1 VIRGRPRALPAAAVA
16 LIAVLWS
23 ERARAAPDPDAARA
37 PASAPVA
44 HGPRVVLFTVT
55 SDDPLAG
62 RIDAE
67 LRALGFEV
75 SRAAIAP
82 EVDIE
87 ALVGRALAGGAR
99 GAVVADGHRT
109 DVWIGDDGTGRV
121 ALRQELEVDETSGLQ
136 SVLALRTVEFLRIS
150 LGLGVSPVTPL
161 PPTPTPTPTP
171 VAVPAPV
178 APGRRGWWALD
189 VSGGILD
196 SAGRLGPLAIAGAS
210 LRAGLGGLF
219 GLELDVYAPLSG
231 TDLSDAGEQT
241 RTTVWLAGAALLFAP
256 PSERRWAFEA
266 AGGTM
271 ALVVRSTGSPPPSGA
286 AAAGGE
292 DQAVGLALY
301 GRGAVRLRLAARW
314 SLRLD
319 VLGGTALRRP
329 VLVFSNG
336 DTARWG
342 TVFAAGLGG
351 AEMRF

>member
-1 VIRGRPRALPAAAVA
+1 VIRGRRRALPAAAVA
-16 LIAVLWS
+16 LIAIFWS
-23 ERARAAPDPDAARA
+23 ERARAVPDPAAVRA
-37 PASAPVA
+37 PASASVS

-82 EVDIE
+82 DVDIE
-87 ALVGRALAGGAR
+87 ALVGRALAAGAR

-150 LGLGVSPVTPL
+150 LGLGVSPVSPL
-161 PPTPTPTPTP
+161 PPPPTPPP
-171 VAVPAPV
+171 VAIRAPV
-178 APGRRGWWALD
+178 APARRGWLALD

-196 SAGRLGPLAIAGAS
+196 SAGRLGALAIAGAS

-219 GLELDVYAPLSG
+219 GLELDVYAPLSA
-231 TDLSDAGEQT
+231 TDLSDADEQT

-266 AGGTM
+266 AGGAM
-271 ALVVRSTGSPPPSGA
+271 ALVVHTTGSPPPSGA
-286 AAAGGE
+286 AAGGE
-292 DQAVGLALY
+292 DRAVGLALY

-329 VLVFSNG
+329 ALVFSNG

-342 TVFAAGLGG
+342 TAFAAGLGG

>member
-1 VIRGRPRALPAAAVA
+1 VTRGRRRALTAAAAVT
-16 LIAVLWS
+16 LIAILWS
-23 ERARAAPDPDAARA
+23 QRARGAPDPNPA
-37 PASAPVA
+37 PAPAPR
-44 HGPRVVLFTVT
+44 GPRVVLFTVT

-75 SRAAIAP
+75 ARAAIVPDVA
-82 EVDIE
+82 IE
-87 ALVGRALAGGAR
+87 TLVGRALAAGAR

-150 LGLGVSPVTPL
+150 LGLGVSPVSPL
-161 PPTPTPTPTP
+161 PTTPPPRP

-178 APGRRGWWALD
+178 APARRGWLALD

-231 TDLSDAGEQT
+231 TDLSDADEQT

-271 ALVVRSTGSPPPSGA
+271 ALVVRTTGSPPPSGA
-286 AAAGGE
+286 ATGGE
-292 DQAVGLALY
+292 DQATGLALY

-319 VLGGTALRRP
+319 LLGGAALRRP

-342 TVFAAGLGG
+342 SVFAGGLGG

>member
-1 VIRGRPRALPAAAVA
+1 VIHGRRRALTAAVA
-16 LIAVLWS
+16 VIAALCS
-23 ERARAAPDPDAARA
+23 ERARSAPDPAGRA
-37 PASAPVA
+37 
-44 HGPRVVLFTVT
+44 PRVVLFTVT

-67 LRALGFEV
+67 LRTLGFDV
-75 SRAAIAP
+75 SRAPIVP
-82 EVDIE
+82 DVDIE
-87 ALVGRALAGGAR
+87 ALVSRALAAGAR

-109 DVWIGDDGTGRV
+109 DVWIGEDGTGRV
-121 ALRQELEVDETSGLQ
+121 ALRQELEVDESSGLQ

-161 PPTPTPTPTP
+161 PPPAPP
-171 VAVPAPV
+171 VAIA
-178 APGRRGWWALD
+178 APGATARRGWLALD

-231 TDLSDAGEQT
+231 ANLSDAGEQT
-241 RTTVWLAGAALLFAP
+241 RTTVWLAGVGLLFAP

-271 ALVVRSTGSPPPSGA
+271 ALVVRATGSPPPSSVA
-286 AAAGGE
+286 AVAGE

-301 GRGAVRLRLAARW
+301 GRCGVRLRLAARW

-319 VLGGTALRRP
+319 ILGGAALRRP
-329 VLVFSNG
+329 VLVFSSG

-342 TVFAAGLGG
+342 TVFVAGLGG

>member
-1 VIRGRPRALPAAAVA
+1 VIRGRRRALTAAAVA
-16 LIAVLWS
+16 LIAILWS
-23 ERARAAPDPDAARA
+23 ERARAAPDSDSARARA
-37 PASAPVA
+37 PAS

-75 SRAAIAP
+75 SRAAIVP
-82 EVDIE
+82 DVDIE
-87 ALVGRALAGGAR
+87 ALVGRALAAGAR

-150 LGLGVSPVTPL
+150 LGLGVSPVSPL
-161 PPTPTPTPTP
+161 PPPPTPAPP
-171 VAVPAPV
+171 VALPAPV
-178 APGRRGWWALD
+178 APARRGWLALD

-219 GLELDVYAPLSG
+219 GFELDVYAPLSG
-231 TDLSDAGEQT
+231 TDLSDADEQT
-241 RTTVWLAGAALLFAP
+241 RTTVWLAGAALLFVP

-271 ALVVRSTGSPPPSGA
+271 ALVVRTTGSPPPSG

>member
-1 VIRGRPRALPAAAVA
+1 VIRGRRRALPAAAIA

-37 PASAPVA
+37 PASAPVS

-67 LRALGFEV
+67 LRALGFAV
-75 SRAAIAP
+75 SRVAILP
-82 EVDIE
+82 DVDIE
-87 ALVGRALAGGAR
+87 ALVGRALATGAR

-150 LGLGVSPVTPL
+150 LGLGVSPVSPL
-161 PPTPTPTPTP
+161 PSTPTPTAT
-171 VAVPAPV
+171 VVVPAPV
-178 APGRRGWWALD
+178 APARRGWLALD

-231 TDLSDAGEQT
+231 TDLSDADERT
-241 RTTVWLAGAALLFAP
+241 RTSVWLAGAALLFAP

-271 ALVVRSTGSPPPSGA
+271 ALVVRTTGSPPPSG

-314 SLRLD
+314 SLRLE

>member
-1 VIRGRPRALPAAAVA
+1 VIRGRRRALPAAAVA
-16 LIAVLWS
+16 LIAVFWS
-23 ERARAAPDPDAARA
+23 ERAHAAPDPDTARA
-37 PASAPVA
+37 AASAPVA

-75 SRAAIAP
+75 SRAAIVP
-82 EVDIE
+82 DVDIE

-161 PPTPTPTPTP
+161 PPTPPPP
-171 VAVPAPV
+171 VVAPAPV
-178 APGRRGWWALD
+178 APPRRGWLALD
-189 VSGGILD
+189 VSGGILEG
-196 SAGRLGPLAIAGAS
+196 AGRLGPLAIAGAS

-231 TDLSDAGEQT
+231 TDLSDADEQT

-266 AGGTM
+266 AAGTM
-271 ALVVRSTGSPPPSGA
+271 ALVVRTTGSPPASG

-319 VLGGTALRRP
+319 VLGGAALRRP